1 MAPDQSRFFRTP
13 PVLREPRFRDYYFN
27 TNILLSITTMALAG
41 VSNGQ
46 NCFQLVDGP
55 LSEVSDHANDTLYHG
70 AQCFAPGKMKYASKL

>member
-1 MAPDQSRFFRTP
+1 
-13 PVLREPRFRDYYFN
+13 
-27 TNILLSITTMALAG
+27 MALAG